1 MFTTCFIWACAS
13 VTVYCGYIV
22 DLECYASVTR
32 TGHNMAKDCVKF
44 TIPFFFFFFFTI
56 PFDQYEFVRVRKY
69 LKHTIPIHILLG
81 EFPKTGSL
89 YLISFIMENFS
100 LLLVSQIYTVSE
112 RY

>member
-1 MFTTCFIWACAS
+1 MLQLPELGITWQR
-13 VTVYCGYIV
+13 TVSNSLY
-22 DLECYASVTR
+22 L
-32 TGHNMAKDCVKF
+32 
-44 TIPFFFFFFFTI
+44 FFFFTI

>member
-22 DLECYASVTR
+22 DLQCYASVTR
-32 TGHNMAKDCVKF
+32 TGPSMAKDCVK
-44 TIPFFFFFFFTI
+44 FTI

-81 EFPKTGSL
+81 EVPKTGSL

-100 LLLVSQIYTVSE
+100 LLVSQIYTVSE